1 MECEVKKN
9 DPYDGYHWFSRRL
22 GPWLFGRMISKILDK
37 RPYIL
42 ESVLLGLFSGCY
54 LYFMVKVIAW

>member
-1 MECEVKKN
+1 MSIPMIFLTIGGVLV
-9 DPYDGYHWFSRRL
+9 S
-22 GPWLFGRMISKILDK
+22 PWLFGRMISKILDK